1 MPGIAYVLVV
11 PGASPYPFDNPT
23 SASKSSCSLGG
34 VNVDI
39 VSASASAGDEEEEV
53 CPGTASSSSLEGGV
67 VALEEVITLDLFDRV
82 GSI

>member
-11 PGASPYPFDNPT
+11 PGASPYPFDNPP

-39 VSASASAGDEEEEV
+39 VSASVVAGDDDDDDDEEEE
-53 CPGTASSSSLEGGV
+53 
-67 VALEEVITLDLFDRV
+67 EV
-82 GSI
+82 

>member
-11 PGASPYPFDNPT
+11 PGANPYPFDNPP

-39 VSASASAGDEEEEV
+39 VSASASAAGDEEEEV
-53 CPGTASSSSLEGGV
+53 CGKASSCEGSAIK
-67 VALEEVITLDLFDRV
+67 ALDFFGRV